1 MAGTNGFSNMN
12 ILVFDIETIPD
23 IASGRRL
30 YGHPAEMALLSPED
44 VARVMSHYRQQQTDG
59 QSDMLRHHLQQV
71 IAISV
76 VFRFRG
82 KVKNKDTGQVEEKDI
97 LDVRSLAQPEASEK
111 ELLQQF
117 FNIIK
122 KYTPNL
128 VSWNGNGF
136 DLPVLHY
143 RCLLHGVNMQRYWE
157 KEQIDDDYVLN
168 NFGQKR
174 RVHFQYNK
182 YFNRYNERHL
192 DLMDVLS
199 GYQSKVFAS
208 LDEIATML
216 GLPGKMGMSGD
227 KVWEAY
233 LRGEIGQIRD
243 YCETD
248 VLNTYLIYLRFEQM
262 RGNLGAVEYLQECQR
277 VHQLLLHE
285 SKPHFTAFAESWQ
298 RSEEFKQL
306 IPMG

>member
-1 MAGTNGFSNMN
+1 MN
-12 ILVFDIETIPD
+12 ILVFDLETVPD

-30 YGHPAEMALLSPED
+30 YGDSDKMAQLSPEE
-44 VARVMSHYRQQQTDG
+44 VARVMTHYRQQQTDG
-59 QSDMLRHHLQQV
+59 QSEMLRHHLQQV
-71 IAISV
+71 VAISV
-76 VFRFRG
+76 IFRFSG
-82 KVKNKDTGQVEEKDI
+82 KVKNKETGQVEFKDI
-97 LDVRSLAQPEASEK
+97 LDIRSLATPDSSEK

-143 RCLLHGVNMQRYWE
+143 RGLLHGVSMQRYWE
-157 KEQIDDDYVLN
+157 TEQIDDEYVLN
-168 NFGQKR
+168 EGGQKR

-199 GYQSKVFAS
+199 GYQAKVFAS

-233 LRGEIGQIRD
+233 LRGEIQQIRD

-248 VLNTYLIYLRFEQM
+248 VLNTYLIYLRFQLT
-262 RGNLGAVEYLQECQR
+262 RGKLSMTEYVQECQR
-277 VHQLLLHE
+277 VHQSLRQE
-285 SKPHFTAFAESWQ
+285 AKEHFTAFADSWQ
-298 RSEEFKQL
+298 LKDEFKL
-306 IPMG
+306 FM

>member
-1 MAGTNGFSNMN
+1 MN
-12 ILVFDIETIPD
+12 ILVFDLETVPD

-30 YGHPAEMALLSPED
+30 YGDPSKMAQLSAEE
-44 VARVMSHYRQQQTDG
+44 VARVMTHYRQQQTDG
-59 QSDMLRHHLQQV
+59 QSDMVRHHLQQV

-76 VFRFRG
+76 IFRFNG
-82 KVKNKDTGQVEEKDI
+82 KVKNKETGQLETKDI
-97 LDVRSLAQPEASEK
+97 LDIRSLAAPDASEK

-143 RCLLHGVNMQRYWE
+143 RSLLHGVNMQRYWE
-157 KEQIDDDYVLN
+157 TEQIDDEYVLN
-168 NFGQKR
+168 EAGQKR

-233 LRGEIGQIRD
+233 LRGEIQQIRD

-248 VLNTYLIYLRFEQM
+248 VLNTYLIYLRFQLT
-262 RGNLGAVEYLQECQR
+262 RGKLSMTEYVQECQR
-277 VHQLLLHE
+277 VYQSLQQE
-285 SKPHFTAFAESWQ
+285 NKSHFTAFANSWQ
-298 RSEEFKQL
+298 HTDEFKL
-306 IPMG
+306 FT

>member
-1 MAGTNGFSNMN
+1 MN
-12 ILVFDIETIPD
+12 ILVFDLETVPD

-30 YGHPAEMALLSPED
+30 YGDSDKMAQLSPEE
-44 VARVMSHYRQQQTDG
+44 VARVMTHYRQQQTDG
-59 QSDMLRHHLQQV
+59 QSEMLRHHLQQV
-71 IAISV
+71 VAISV
-76 VFRFRG
+76 IFRFSG
-82 KVKNKDTGQVEEKDI
+82 KVKNKETGQVEFKDI
-97 LDVRSLAQPEASEK
+97 LDIRSLATPDSSEK

-143 RCLLHGVNMQRYWE
+143 RGLLHGVSMQRYWE
-157 KEQIDDDYVLN
+157 TEQIDDEYVLN
-168 NFGQKR
+168 DSGQKR

-233 LRGEIGQIRD
+233 LRGEIQQIRN

-248 VLNTYLIYLRFEQM
+248 VLNTYLIYLRFQLT
-262 RGNLGAVEYLQECQR
+262 RGKLSAAEYAQECQR
-277 VHQLLLHE
+277 VYQLLRQE
-285 SKPHFTAFAESWQ
+285 AKEHFTAFADSWQ
-298 RSEEFKQL
+298 YSDEFK
-306 IPMG
+306 

>member
-1 MAGTNGFSNMN
+1 MN

-23 IASGRRL
+23 VASGRRL
-30 YGHPAEMALLSPED
+30 YGNPTEMAQLNAED

-59 QSDMLRHHLQQV
+59 QTEILRHHLQQV

-76 VFRFRG
+76 VFRFKG
-82 KVKNKDTGQVEEKDI
+82 KVKNKDTGQIEDKDI
-97 LDVRSLAQPEASEK
+97 LDVRSLAQPDASEK
-111 ELLQQF
+111 ELVQQF
-117 FNIIK
+117 FSIIK

-143 RCLLHGVNMQRYWE
+143 RSLLHGVNMQRYWE
-157 KEQIDDDYVLN
+157 KDQIDDEYVLN

-174 RVHFQYNK
+174 RIHFQYNK

-192 DLMDVLS
+192 DLMDMLS
-199 GYQSKVFAS
+199 GYQSKSFAS
-208 LDEIATML
+208 LNDIATLL

-233 LRGEIGQIRD
+233 LQGEIQQIRD

-248 VLNTYLIYLRFEQM
+248 VLNTYLIYLRFELT
-262 RGNLGAVEYLQECQR
+262 RGKLSPTEYSQECQR
-277 VHQLLLHE
+277 VQHWLSHE
-285 SKPHFTAFAESWQ
+285 SKPHFTAFAELWQ
-298 RSEEFKQL
+298 QSEEFQQL
-306 IPMG
+306 MTAS

>member
-1 MAGTNGFSNMN
+1 MN
-12 ILVFDIETIPD
+12 ILVFDIETVPD

-30 YGHPAEMALLSPED
+30 YGDPSKMAELSAEE
-44 VARVMSHYRQQQTDG
+44 VARVMTHYRQQQTDG
-59 QSDMLRHHLQQV
+59 QSEMLRHHLQRV

-76 VFRFRG
+76 IFRFNG
-82 KVKNKDTGQVEEKDI
+82 KVKNKETGQLETKDI
-97 LDVRSLAQPEASEK
+97 LDIRSLAAPDASEK

-143 RCLLHGVNMQRYWE
+143 RSLLHGVNMQRYWE
-157 KEQIDDDYVLN
+157 TEQLDDEYVLN
-168 NFGQKR
+168 DAGQRR

-199 GYQSKVFAS
+199 GYQSRVFAS

-227 KVWEAY
+227 KVWDAY
-233 LRGEIGQIRD
+233 LQGEIQQIRD

-248 VLNTYLIYLRFEQM
+248 VLNTYLIYLRFQLT
-262 RGNLGAVEYLQECQR
+262 RGKLGTVEYVQECQR
-277 VHQLLLHE
+277 VYQLLKQE
-285 SKPHFTAFAESWQ
+285 AKEHFTAFAEAWQ
-298 RSEEFKQL
+298 HTDEFKL
-306 IPMG
+306 FA